1 MLWAS
6 VLTKKD
12 KSLAAA
18 QKFLEKGQHDRALE
32 EFARVV
38 QEDENDTRTWLK
50 MAEIY
55 AQRGQLTQARD
66 IYLRTA
72 EIYVAQGFIQKAV
85 TVYRSVLKLTPGQP
99 LVRERLGDAYR
110 QLGRV
115 ADALRE
121 LELAAAELIEAG
133 RPAEALPSLRR
144 IVGLN
149 PDNLGSRIKLAETAS
164 QSGSIEEAIHELRRA
179 ADHLRQQGRGDDF
192 VRVAERLLF
201 HRPDDHAIARELAA
215 SYITRRNPRLALA
228 KLQAPLRAAPRD
240 PQNVALLAEALAQLD
255 PAKAI
260 SVWRELAEIHD
271 AAGRTGERDA
281 CIRAALALDPTDG
294 ETRELAARW
303 GIPVSAVR
311 ARETPPPLK
320 PPGSSITSGILSTPA
335 PLPSV
340 DVSLSGLSGV
350 SGTAG
355 TGAVTPPPM
364 VSHTTGIGISGLIS
378 APATDVTRILAEA
391 DVFVKYGLAE
401 RAVDHLRRVFA
412 QYPQHRGARE
422 RLAHVLDHLGRRAE
436 AAAELATLATHLS
449 ADGDPD
455 AAGVAERAL
464 ALDPT
469 SARAAAVL
477 GREPAPASM
486 APPPSSARARSTPP
500 PPPSAASMETPPP
513 LSASMV
519 TPPPVV
525 DTTDILEEIEQ
536 VDFFLDQSL
545 IDEASSV
552 LAELEQRFPGD
563 PRLADKRRVIEA
575 LNRPQPGAIP
585 GDPGHDSHI
594 APIAKLTVS
603 ENADP
608 GTHGDLGI
616 AYKQMGLLDAAI
628 AEFKQVAFD
637 PSRAVFALTMM
648 GECLEAQGQPGEA
661 VARYKEAL
669 NLQQASPTE
678 SQELYY
684 LLGAVFERLGDK
696 REALYFFE
704 NLRKRNPRF
713 RDVERRIMALKSP
726 DAHRV

>member
-1 MLWAS
+1 

-38 QEDENDTRTWLK
+38 QADENDTRTWLK

-72 EIYVAQGFIQKAV
+72 EIYVAQGFVQKAV

-121 LELAAAELIEAG
+121 FEQAATELIEAG

-144 IVGLN
+144 IVGLH
-149 PDNLGSRIKLAETAS
+149 PDNIVSRIKLAETAS
-164 QSGSIEEAIHELRRA
+164 QIGSIDEAIHELRRA
-179 ADHLRQQGRGDDF
+179 ADHLRQQGRGDEF

-201 HRPDDHAIARELAA
+201 HRPDDHAVARELAA
-215 SYITRRNPRLALA
+215 AYVARRNPRLALA

-271 AAGRTGERDA
+271 AGGRAGERDA
-281 CIRAALALDPTDG
+281 CIRAALALDATDG

-303 GIPVSAVR
+303 GIPVNAVR
-311 ARETPPPLK
+311 APAAPPPAK
-320 PPGSSITSGILSTPA
+320 PPPSAVTSGLLATPA

-340 DVSLSGLSGV
+340 DVSLSGLSAM
-350 SGTAG
+350 SGLS
-355 TGAVTPPPM
+355 GAPTPPPA
-364 VSHTTGIGISGLIS
+364 TGAPGIGISGLI
-378 APATDVTRILAEA
+378 PTTTDVTRILSEA

-401 RAVDHLRRVFA
+401 RAVDHLRRVFS
-412 QYPQHRGARE
+412 QFPHHRGARE
-422 RLAHVLDHLGRRAE
+422 RLANVYDHLGRRRE
-436 AAAELATLATHLS
+436 AAAELATLATHL
-449 ADGDPD
+449 AAEGDPD

-469 SARAAAVL
+469 SAAAAKIL
-477 GREPAPASM
+477 GRDPAAQPPTPPPQS
-486 APPPSSARARSTPP
+486 APPPASARGPA
-500 PPPSAASMETPPP
+500 SALTPPP
-513 LSASMV
+513 LLESADV
-519 TPPPVV
+519 N
-525 DTTDILEEIEQ
+525 EEIEQ
-536 VDFFLDQSL
+536 VDFFLEQSL
-545 IDEASSV
+545 FDEARSV
-552 LAELEQRFPGD
+552 LDELDQRFPGN
-563 PRLADKRRVIEA
+563 PRLADKRRVVDA
-575 LNRPQPGAIP
+575 LDKPSPGAIP
-585 GDPGHDSHI
+585 GDPARQSHL
-594 APIAKLTVS
+594 APIAKLSVS
-603 ENADP
+603 ESADP

-628 AEFKQVAFD
+628 AEFKQVVGD

-648 GECLEAQGQPGEA
+648 GECLEAQGQLGEA

-669 NLQQASPTE
+669 NLEQATPTE
-678 SQELYY
+678 AQELYY

-713 RDVERRIMALKSP
+713 RDVERRIEALKPSS
-726 DAHRV
+726 AHRV

>member
-1 MLWAS
+1 

-72 EIYVAQGFIQKAV
+72 EIYVAQGFVQKAV

-121 LELAAAELIEAG
+121 FEQAAVELIEAG

-144 IVGLN
+144 IVGLH
-149 PDNLGSRIKLAETAS
+149 PDNIVSRIKLAETAS
-164 QSGSIEEAIHELRRA
+164 QIGSIDEAIHELRRA
-179 ADHLRQQGRGDDF
+179 ADHLRQQGRGDEF

-201 HRPDDHAIARELAA
+201 HRPDDHAVARELAA
-215 SYITRRNPRLALA
+215 AYVARRNPRLALA

-255 PAKAI
+255 PSKAI

-271 AAGRTGERDA
+271 AGGRAGERDA

-303 GIPVSAVR
+303 GIPVNAVR
-311 ARETPPPLK
+311 GREAPPPSK
-320 PPGSSITSGILSTPA
+320 PPPSAITSGLLATPV

-340 DVSLSGLSGV
+340 DVSLSGLSAM
-350 SGTAG
+350 SGLS
-355 TGAVTPPPM
+355 GAPTPPP
-364 VSHTTGIGISGLIS
+364 VTGVPGIGISGLIPS
-378 APATDVTRILAEA
+378 ATDVTRILSEA

-401 RAVDHLRRVFA
+401 RAVDHLRRVFS
-412 QYPQHRGARE
+412 QFPHHRGARE
-422 RLAHVLDHLGRRAE
+422 RLAHVFERLGRRRE
-436 AAAELATLATHLS
+436 AAAELATLATYL
-449 ADGDPD
+449 AAEGDPD
-455 AAGVAERAL
+455 APGVAERAL
-464 ALDPT
+464 ALDP
-469 SARAAAVL
+469 SSAAAAKIL
-477 GREPAPASM
+477 GREPAAQSR
-486 APPPSSARARSTPP
+486 PPLP
-500 PPPSAASMETPPP
+500 ETPPP
-513 LSASMV
+513 AAP
-519 TPPPVV
+519 TPPPQSAFTPPPLLESV
-525 DTTDILEEIEQ
+525 DVNEEIEQ
-536 VDFFLDQSL
+536 VDFFLEQSL
-545 IDEASSV
+545 FDEARSV
-552 LAELEQRFPGD
+552 LDELDQRFPGN
-563 PRLADKRRVIEA
+563 PRLAEKRRVVDA
-575 LNRPQPGAIP
+575 LDRPSPGAIP
-585 GDPGHDSHI
+585 GDAGREAHL
-594 APIAKLTVS
+594 APIAKLSVS
-603 ENADP
+603 ESADP

-628 AEFKQVAFD
+628 AEFRQVVSD

-648 GECLEAQGQPGEA
+648 GECLEAQGQLGEA

-669 NLQQASPTE
+669 NLPQASPTE
-678 SQELYY
+678 AQELYY

-696 REALYFFE
+696 QEALYFFE

-713 RDVERRIMALKSP
+713 RDVEHRIEALKPSS
-726 DAHRV
+726 AHRV